1 VIIKEGERG
10 DAICFVLAG
19 EARVIKQGRL
29 LEVLNP
35 GDCFGEI
42 AVFSTASGVRS
53 ASVEAAAD
61 TELVTIR
68 ARALERAS
76 DTLRMHFYQGFLE
89 VLATRLSLA
98 SARIANL

>member
-1 VIIKEGERG
+1 VS
-10 DAICFVLAG
+10 
-19 EARVIKQGRL
+19 KQGRL

-42 AVFSTASGVRS
+42 AVFSTISGVRS
-53 ASVEAAAD
+53 ASVEAAAE

-76 DTLRMHFYQGFLE
+76 ETLRMHFYQAFLE
-89 VLATRLSLA
+89 VLATRLSQA